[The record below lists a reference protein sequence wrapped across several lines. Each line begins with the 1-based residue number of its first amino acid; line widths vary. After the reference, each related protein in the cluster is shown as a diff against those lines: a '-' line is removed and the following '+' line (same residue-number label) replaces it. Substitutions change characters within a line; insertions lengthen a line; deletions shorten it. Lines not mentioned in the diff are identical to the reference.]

1 MRTSRKTECGAK
13 QFLTGAAVRAAP
25 FALALKQRLPDFVGR
40 PILVRFQRDLRAS
53 RDKLY
58 SQPPH
63 GQPVH
68 AASFIRR
75 RRIFLDDELEHRPRE
90 LARILVHELFHFAW
104 VRLGNRT
111 RNSYVSLLQQEL
123 RERARGELG
132 WSAEM
137 RKKNLRSGRRQALG
151 WRDYAC
157 ESFCDTAAWAYSGV
171 RTHPEFTLALKHR
184 KRRAAWFE
192 SAFSGRKIPI

>member
-1 MRTSRKTECGAK
+1 LPPNLRPRNCSKFVNDLG
-13 QFLTGAAVRAAP
+13 LNG
-25 FALALKQRLPDFVGR
+25 RLPEFEGR
-40 PILVRFQRDLRAS
+40 AIQVSFQRNLRAG

-75 RRIFLDDELEHRPRE
+75 RRIFLDEELERRPRE
-90 LARILVHELFHFAW
+90 LARILVHELFHFVW
-104 VRLGNRT
+104 VRLGNRG
-111 RNSYVSLLQQEL
+111 RDSYVSLLKKEKS
-123 RERARGELG
+123 ERARGELG

-137 RKKNLRSGRRQALG
+137 RKERLHGGRKPALD

-157 ESFCDTAAWAYSGV
+157 ESFCDTAAWIYSGV

-184 KRRAAWFE
+184 ERRAAWFE
-192 SAFSGRKIPI
+192 STFSGRKIPI